1 MALNANNRISRSSE
15 RFFLFVSSIVIGILF
30 YQLYQILQQ
39 DFKDVSK
46 RLANGTM
53 MDLNQGNP
61 GEHIKTLLEKGFYF
75 KDKRDIDLIGTVV
88 TNGRRNAVDV
98 VDNVGEL
105 NKSNYNVSVEEAWVR
120 GGEVF
125 KKRVQVEK
133 S

>member
-1 MALNANNRISRSSE
+1 MALNANNRISRNSE
-15 RFFLFVSSIVIGILF
+15 RFFLFVSTIVIGILF
-30 YQLYQILQQ
+30 YQLYQVLQQ

-88 TNGRRNAVDV
+88 AKGRRNAIDV
-98 VDNVGEL
+98 IDNVGEL
-105 NKSNYNVSVEEAWVR
+105 NKSNYNVSAEEAWLR
-120 GGEVF
+120 GGAA
-125 KKRVQVEK
+125 KIRRVQIDQ